1 MYLES
6 TLTANSFLRTGI
18 QKTPYQK
25 IFEIN
30 VGSKSHVVDFM
41 GANKQFSFT
50 SISLVYD
57 KSDQHR
63 NIYDS
68 YNVELTSKSI
78 KTILLENTNHSYSS
92 FNNVKFD
99 LDEDHDQ
106 YQLYLQFVAWY
117 CNGSSMVPLNYYAK
131 NQTYKNNYLTKKI
144 F

>member
-30 VGSKSHVVDFM
+30 VGSKSHVIDFM

-92 FNNVKFD
+92 FN
-99 LDEDHDQ
+99 
-106 YQLYLQFVAWY
+106 
-117 CNGSSMVPLNYYAK
+117 
-131 NQTYKNNYLTKKI
+131 KI
-144 F
+144 